1 MAGIT
6 FGRRALAA
14 LAGLSLAGGIA
25 AAQAGEVTFWTWR
38 QEDKAVYTDLFA
50 AFTKANPGITVKFE
64 AFPNENYNTIVTTAL
79 AGGKGGDVLH
89 ARAYGGL
96 EAMAKSGYYLA
107 LDKTN
112 VPELANLPDDA
123 NASESLRADGK
134 VYAVS
139 LAGQTLGLIVNKDIF
154 ATAGVAVP
162 ATWAD
167 LLAACTALKAKGI
180 TPIANGTATPWMDAI
195 FATVFT
201 NPFVGPAW
209 TADMLAG
216 KTNFSDPKFTAALA
230 RLLELKPCL
239 PDGFTGV
246 DYPTSQQLFSAGRAA
261 IFVGGSF
268 EIAPFRRGNP
278 KLNLDFIAPPA
289 PAAGQPTYVSR
300 FFDSGFAVNAKSA
313 NAADALK
320 LVRWMAT
327 KDFAEPAAAKLGNI
341 SSLKDVAAA
350 DPLLA
355 KIAKLNETAMPY
367 STLVYFRFEAPTGTD
382 LLQDGVQKM
391 MGGTATPAEVG
402 TAITTGL
409 SKWYK
414 PFQK

>member
-1 MAGIT
+1 MSVT
-6 FGRRALAA
+6 RFGLAA
-14 LAGLSLAGGIA
+14 LLASFAWGTA
-25 AAQAGEVTFWTWR
+25 EAGEVTFWTWR

-50 AFTKANPGITVKFE
+50 AFTKANPSITVKFE

-96 EAMAKSGYYLA
+96 EALAKSGYYLP

-112 VPELANLPDDA
+112 VPELDNLPADA
-123 NASESLRADGK
+123 LASESLRADGK

-139 LAGQTLGLIVNKDIF
+139 LAGQTLGLMVNKDVF
-154 ATAGVAVP
+154 AGAGVKVP
-162 ATWAD
+162 GTWAE

-195 FATVFT
+195 FGTVFT
-201 NPFVGPAW
+201 NPFLGPQW

-216 KTNFSDPKFTAALA
+216 KTNFSDAKFAAALNK
-230 RLLELKPCL
+230 LTELKPCL

-246 DYPTSQQLFSAGRAA
+246 DYATSQTLFSSGRAA

-268 EIAPFRRGNP
+268 EIAPFRRANP
-278 KLNLDFIAPPA
+278 KLNIDFVAPPA
-289 PAAGQPTYVSR
+289 PEAGQPTYVSR

-313 NAADALK
+313 NAADAIK
-320 LVRWMAT
+320 LVRWLAT

-341 SSLKDVAAA
+341 SSLKGVANA
-350 DPLLA
+350 DPVLA
-355 KIAKLNETAMPY
+355 NVAKLNETAMPY
-367 STLVYFRFEAPTGTD
+367 TGLVYFRYESPTGTD
-382 LLQDGVQKM
+382 LFQDGVQKL
-391 MGGTATPAEVG
+391 MGGTMTAQQVG
-402 TAITTGL
+402 DAMTQGIA
-409 SKWYK
+409 KYYK

>member
-1 MAGIT
+1 MGVNTI
-6 FGRRALAA
+6 GRLALAA
-14 LAGLSLAGGIA
+14 TVAWGLLAGA

-38 QEDKAVYTDLFA
+38 QEDKAVYTELFA
-50 AFTKANPGITVKFE
+50 EFTKANPGITVKFE

-112 VPELANLPDDA
+112 VPELDNLPADA
-123 NASESLRADGK
+123 QASESLRADGK

-139 LAGQTLGLIVNKDIF
+139 LAGQTLGLLVNKDVF

-162 ATWAD
+162 GTWAE
-167 LLAACTALKAKGI
+167 LLSACTALKAKGI
-180 TPIANGTATPWMDAI
+180 VPIANGTATPWMDAI

-201 NPFVGPAW
+201 NPFLGPQW
-209 TADMLAG
+209 VTDMLAG
-216 KTNFSDPKFTAALA
+216 KTNFADAKFTGAL
-230 RLLELKPCL
+230 RKLLDLRACM

-246 DYPTSQQLFSAGRAA
+246 DYATSQQLFSAGRAA

-268 EIAPFRRGNP
+268 EIAPFRRANP

-289 PAAGQPTYVSR
+289 PEAGQPTYVSR

-313 NAADALK
+313 NPADALK

-327 KDFAEPAAAKLGNI
+327 KDFAAPAAAKLGNI
-341 SSLKDVAAA
+341 SSLKDVANP
-350 DPLLA
+350 DPLLG

-367 STLVYFRFEAPTGTD
+367 IGLVYFRYESPTGTD

-391 MGGTATPAEVG
+391 MGGTM
-402 TAITTGL
+402 TAQAAGDAMTQGIAHY
-409 SKWYK
+409 YK

>member
-1 MAGIT
+1 MIGKH

-14 LAGLSLAGGIA
+14 LMMAGSLGA

-38 QEDKAVYTDLFA
+38 QEDKAVYQDLFA
-50 AFTKANPGITVKFE
+50 EFTKANPGITVKFE

-96 EAMAKSGYYLA
+96 EAMAKSGYYLP
-107 LDKTN
+107 LDKSN

-162 ATWAD
+162 GTWAE
-167 LLAACTALKAKGI
+167 LLSACTALKAKGI

-201 NPFVGPAW
+201 NPFLGPDW
-209 TADMLAG
+209 VKDMLAG
-216 KTNFSDPKFTAALA
+216 KTTFSDAKFTGALA
-230 RLLELKPCL
+230 KLLELKPCL

-246 DYPTSQQLFSAGRAA
+246 DYATSQQLFSAGRAA

-268 EIAPFRRGNP
+268 EIAPFKRGNP
-278 KLNLDFIAPPA
+278 KLNLDFVPPPA

-300 FFDSGFAVNAKSA
+300 FFDSGFAVNAKSP
-313 NAADALK
+313 NQADAIK

-327 KDFAEPAAAKLGNI
+327 KSFAEPAAAKLGNI
-341 SSLKDVAAA
+341 SSLKGVANA
-350 DPLLA
+350 DPVLA
-355 KIAKLNETAMPY
+355 NVAKLNETAMPY
-367 STLVYFRFEAPTGTD
+367 TGLVYFRYESPTGTD
-382 LLQDGVQKM
+382 LFQDGVQKL
-391 MGGTATPAEVG
+391 MGGTMTAQQVG
-402 TAITTGL
+402 DAMTQGIA
-409 SKWYK
+409 KYYK

>member
-1 MAGIT
+1 MKKQL
-6 FGRRALAA
+6 LAA
-14 LAGLSLAGGIA
+14 LAATFAWGA
-25 AAQAGEVTFWTWR
+25 AHAGEVTFWTWR
-38 QEDKAVYTDLFA
+38 QEDKPVYTELFA

-64 AFPNENYNTIVTTAL
+64 SFPNENYNTIVTTAL

-96 EAMAKSGYYLA
+96 EAMAKSGYYLP

-112 VPELANLPDDA
+112 VPELANLPADA
-123 NASESLRADGK
+123 LASESMRSDGK

-139 LAGQTLGLIVNKDIF
+139 LAGQTLGLLVNKDVF
-154 ATAGVAVP
+154 AKAGVTVP
-162 ATWAD
+162 GTWAE
-167 LLAACTALKAKGI
+167 LLAACTALKAKGV

-201 NPFVGPAW
+201 NPFLGPQW

-216 KTNFSDPKFTAALA
+216 KTNFTDAKFTAALGK
-230 RLLELKPCL
+230 LLELKPCL
-239 PDGFTGV
+239 PDGYTGV
-246 DYPTSQQLFSAGRAA
+246 DYATSQQLFSSGRAA

-268 EIAPFRRGNP
+268 EIAPFRRANP
-278 KLNLDFIAPPA
+278 KLDIDFIAPPA

-300 FFDSGFAVNAKSA
+300 FFDSGFAVNAHSA
-313 NAADALK
+313 NQADALK

-327 KDFAEPAAAKLGNI
+327 KDFAAPAAAKLGNI
-341 SSLKDVAAA
+341 SSLKDVANP
-350 DPLLA
+350 DPVLA

-367 STLVYFRFEAPTGTD
+367 TGLVYFRYESPTGTD

-391 MGGTATPAEVG
+391 MGGSMTPEQVG
-402 TAITTGL
+402 KAMTDGL
-409 SKWYK
+409 AKYYK